1 MHLDVIMD
9 RIDKIFYI
17 NLDKRKDRYKEINNE
32 LRNVLDE
39 DEFTDKVERFPAIY
53 KQNGAVGCSLSHLE
67 VLKLAKQK
75 NYNNIIIFEDDF
87 EFLVDRD
94 TFRSSIDKLFKL
106 VDEDNFKFRVI
117 MLSYNALQK
126 DSYNDLLDK
135 TTNVQTASG
144 YMVSSII
151 FDELIETIEYGAQQL
166 EKTGEH
172 WKYTIDQIWK
182 KLQNEN
188 WYLFKNRIGKQRPGF
203 SDLGLKWYDNK
214 C

>member
-1 MHLDVIMD
+1 MD

-17 NLDKRKDRYKEINNE
+17 NLEKRKDRYKEINNE
-32 LRNVLDE
+32 LRNILDE
-39 DEFTDKVERFPAIY
+39 DEYTDKVERFPAIY
-53 KQNGAVGCSLSHLE
+53 KQNGAIGCSLSHLE
-67 VLKLAKQK
+67 ILKLAKLK

-106 VDEDNFKFRVI
+106 VDETNFKFRVI

-126 DSYNDLLDK
+126 ENYNDLLDK
-135 TTNVQTASG
+135 TNNVQTASG
-144 YMVSSII
+144 YLVSSSIY
-151 FDELIETIEYGAQQL
+151 DELIKVIEYGVNQL

-172 WKYTIDQIWK
+172 WNYTIDQIWK

-188 WYLFKNRIGKQRPGF
+188 WYLFKNRIGKQRAGF
-203 SDLGLKWYDNK
+203 SDLGQQWCDNN